1 MMIKDLIQ
9 AKVLAKDWTFN
20 EISNLKQTI
29 ESLSSNLYSE
39 MKLTERFQLIRDVR
53 VNDAFVGSTF
63 EDAMREAIMSSLQA
77 EVAGIIREML
87 NEATVKFGGNNNDV
101 SEISLGGEPHSE
113 RSTDEKKKGSDKK

>member
-1 MMIKDLIQ
+1 MIKDLIE

-20 EISNLKQTI
+20 EISNLKKTI
-29 ESLSSNLYSE
+29 ETLSSNLYSE

-101 SEISLGGEPHSE
+101 SEISLGREPHSE

>member
-1 MMIKDLIQ
+1 MIKDLIQ

-101 SEISLGGEPHSE
+101 SEISLGGEPHSK
-113 RSTDEKKKGSDKK
+113 RSADEEKKGSDKK

>member
-9 AKVLAKDWTFN
+9 AKVLAKNWTFN
-20 EISNLKQTI
+20 EISNLKSTI
-29 ESLSSNLYSE
+29 EDLSNNLYSE

-87 NEATVKFGGNNNDV
+87 NSATVNFGGNN
-101 SEISLGGEPHSE
+101 EISESSMGGKSHSK
-113 RSTDEKKKGSDKK
+113 RPADEKENREDEE

>member
-87 NEATVKFGGNNNDV
+87 NEATVKF
-101 SEISLGGEPHSE
+101 
-113 RSTDEKKKGSDKK
+113 

>member
-101 SEISLGGEPHSE
+101 SEISVGGESHSK
-113 RSTDEKKKGSDKK
+113 RTTDEKKKDSK